1 MKIKILNEA
10 QNDIAKAMLFYENQK
25 ENLGEYFLDSIM
37 ADIESL
43 YIYCGIHFKVRNYFR
58 LLA

>member
-10 QNDIAKAMLFYENQK
+10 QK

-43 YIYCGIHFKVRNYFR
+43 YIYCGIHFK
-58 LLA
+58 